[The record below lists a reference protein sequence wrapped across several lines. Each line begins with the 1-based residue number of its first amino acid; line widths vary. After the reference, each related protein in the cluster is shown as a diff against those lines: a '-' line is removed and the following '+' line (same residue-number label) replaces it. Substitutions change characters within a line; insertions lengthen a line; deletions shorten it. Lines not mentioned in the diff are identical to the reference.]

1 MGGMEMKV
9 KSKTKIIEAENNE
22 IDEELEETL
31 NEQFPKGKC
40 KERGQALVLFA
51 KANIKIKD
59 LEEARDTAFLE
70 NNRLRKQLQEYK
82 RKILDWCYKNN
93 TIPMKDL
100 YSCLRDSKLRL
111 CTTDGGWINL
121 LNLQKFLDTL

>member
-1 MGGMEMKV
+1 MKV
-9 KSKTKIIEAENNE
+9 KSKAKRAKAENNE
-22 IDEELEETL
+22 IYEELEKTL

-51 KANIKIKD
+51 KANIEIKD
-59 LEEARDTAFLE
+59 LEEARDNAFLE
-70 NNRLRKQLQEYK
+70 NNRLRKQLEEYK

-93 TIPMKDL
+93 TIPVKDF
-100 YSCLRDSKLRL
+100 YSYLRDSKLRL

-121 LNLQKFLDTL
+121 LNLQRFLDTI